1 MHDNLKIIF
10 ASPSNLRCNTEKIG
24 LEKMLFYYPWGA
36 YTERHNAFAMKLQ
49 KIIIK
54 LTLEALEL

>member
-1 MHDNLKIIF
+1 
-10 ASPSNLRCNTEKIG
+10 
-24 LEKMLFYYPWGA
+24 MLFYYPWGA

-54 LTLEALEL
+54 LTLDLLEL